1 MHITRDARGTMGIC
15 FSLATAAEGNVLSSV
30 RVLRDARSRSE
41 SNARVSCLPA
51 LWHPR
56 ASVLEFEPTPPRTR
70 VGPPARRGIQP
81 TGRLASRPRA
91 GHDDTRR
98 RAVRAPSASDVPR
111 RSVARDR
118 RAARFAAVNRLREKS
133 PSRFGA
139 DSRAVA
145 DFRHEKERT
154 HENASA
160 ASSDATTD
168 AHPPALADERR
179 TPSPER

>member
-1 MHITRDARGTMGIC
+1 MA
-15 FSLATAAEGNVLSSV
+15 ATASV
-30 RVLRDARSRSE
+30 RARAWTAQALVVLA
-41 SNARVSCLPA
+41 PA
-51 LWHPR
+51 L
-56 ASVLEFEPTPPRTR
+56 
-70 VGPPARRGIQP
+70 II
-81 TGRLASRPRA
+81 
-91 GHDDTRR
+91 
-98 RAVRAPSASDVPR
+98 AVDSDA
-111 RSVARDR
+111 ARDR

-154 HENASA
+154 HENASV